1 MMINS
6 RVSLIYVLN
15 EIPRPTLPLPRR
27 VEGNEIARGG
37 QTGRMVTTFGWDAL
51 RDLAGFRA
59 PNGCAI
65 SFYVNL
71 DPALTPTA
79 GDLATRVNSLLSEL
93 GRQVNGD
100 TPPERR
106 KHLRAAADRIK
117 AYFDSELDRDGAHG
131 VAVFASSAEELWR
144 PVLLSDP
151 VEDTLKVGTELYI
164 APLVPHLG
172 R

>member
-59 PNGCAI
+59 PNGCAV

-71 DPALTPTA
+71 DPTLTPTA
-79 GDLATRVNSLLSEL
+79 GDLATRANSLLSEL
-93 GRQVNGD
+93 GRQAGAEA
-100 TPPERR
+100 PPERR
-106 KHLRAAADRIK
+106 KHLRASGDRIRE
-117 AYFDSELDRDGAHG
+117 YVDGELDRDGAHG
-131 VAVFASSAEELWR
+131 LAIFTSNAEE
-144 PVLLSDP
+144 
-151 VEDTLKVGTELYI
+151 
-164 APLVPHLG
+164 
-172 R
+172 